1 MSAAPPA
8 RLTIAIQKSGR
19 LADKSL
25 ELVSSAGLRVVK
37 GANELLYRIENYPI
51 DLLRVRDDDIPT
63 FVADGVADFGI
74 VGRNVLEEAA
84 HTPAPEVVMPLG
96 FGRCELKI
104 AAPEGTRFDGPQSL
118 QGARIATTYPK
129 LLRAYLAEHGVSAE
143 IVTMKGAVE
152 VAPRLRLANAIC
164 DLVSTGATLEA
175 NGLAAFATILRSEA
189 LLIRAPRPIAESLS
203 PLADSIVQR
212 FRGVTASQ
220 GAKYVMM
227 NAPRSA
233 LARITDI
240 LPGAD
245 APTVTPLAGR
255 EDRVAVHAVCQESV
269 FWETLE
275 RLKAAGA
282 SAILVLPIEK
292 MM

>member
-1 MSAAPPA
+1 MMEAE
-8 RLTIAIQKSGR
+8 RLRIAIQKSGR

-25 ELVSSAGLRVVK
+25 ELIEASGFRVIR
-37 GANELLYRIENYPI
+37 GANELYYRVENAPI

-63 FVADGVADFGI
+63 FVADRVADFGV
-74 VGRNVLEEAA
+74 VGLNVLEER
-84 HTPAPEVVMPLG
+84 TGRDQPVEVMPLG

-104 AAPEGTRFDGPQSL
+104 AAPAEFPWQGVASLEGR
-118 QGARIATTYPK
+118 RIATSYPRVLSRFLK
-129 LLRAYLAEHGVSAE
+129 RHDVSAE
-143 IVTMKGAVE
+143 IVTMRGAVE
-152 VAPRLRLANAIC
+152 VAPRLGLAHAIC
-164 DLVSTGATLEA
+164 DLVSTGATLGS
-175 NGLAAFATILRSEA
+175 NGLVAVDTVLVSEA
-189 LLIRAPRPIAESLS
+189 VLVRAPSLRNAALEATAESL
-203 PLADSIVQR
+203 ITR
-212 FRGVTASQ
+212 IRGVASSR

-227 NAPRSA
+227 NAPRARLAEISA
-233 LARITDI
+233 L

-255 EDRVAVHAVCQESV
+255 DDAVAVHAVCQESV